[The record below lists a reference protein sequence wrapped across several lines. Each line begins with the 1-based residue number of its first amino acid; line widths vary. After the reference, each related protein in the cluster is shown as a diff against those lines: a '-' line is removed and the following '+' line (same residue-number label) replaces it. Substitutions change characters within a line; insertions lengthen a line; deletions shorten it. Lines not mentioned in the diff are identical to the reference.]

1 MQSYY
6 SVYGTRI
13 HLLIDDEFAANY
25 NRAQDAFAKA
35 QKMFKISTGR
45 NWTGEMMRIDWTV
58 AEELAFN
65 NFANLMNTMI
75 KMSGGTLDLR
85 DEDMPS
91 NHLEKL

>member
-25 NRAQDAFAKA
+25 NRAQDAFAEA
-35 QKMFKISTGR
+35 QKNYMILRQKAWNGEELWI
-45 NWTGEMMRIDWTV
+45 NWTD
-58 AEELAFN
+58 AEQNAFN
-65 NFANLMNTMI
+65 EFAKLMNTMI
-75 KMSGGTLDLR
+75 KMNGGSLDIKQ
-85 DEDMPS
+85 EDMTS